1 VRVCESSRQ
10 LGCGTACRY
19 HEALAN
25 VTIKPGETVTAQFTC
40 PSSKDDGLFDET
52 GGVYALYRAMVFG
65 PDKTNKTP
73 DVTCVPQQ

>member
-1 VRVCESSRQ
+1 
-10 LGCGTACRY
+10 
-19 HEALAN
+19 
-25 VTIKPGETVTAQFTC
+25 VTAQFTC

-65 PDKTNKTP
+65 PDGTNKTP